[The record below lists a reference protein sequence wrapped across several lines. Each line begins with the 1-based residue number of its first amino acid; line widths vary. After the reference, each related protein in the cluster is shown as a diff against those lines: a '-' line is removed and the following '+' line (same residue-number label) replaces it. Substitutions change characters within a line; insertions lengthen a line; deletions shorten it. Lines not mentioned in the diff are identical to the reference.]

1 MIPRNPS
8 MNDLQRWTEPTYFL
22 DFESRPIRD
31 FTAATID
38 GASSP
43 EEKATRLFYAV
54 RDGYRYDPYLTY
66 RDKESYRASHILEQ
80 PSGFCVTKAVLLTAL
95 ARSAGLPARLGFADV
110 RNHLTSPKLMQRM
123 KTDVFFFHG
132 YSELFLGGRW
142 LKAAPTFNRELCDR
156 FGVKPMDFDGTADAL
171 LHPFDTSGR
180 RHMEYVNER
189 GSFDDLPFETMIEVF
204 DASYGDFFSSE
215 DEQEADEVFSA

>member
-1 MIPRNPS
+1 

-22 DFESRPIRD
+22 DFDSRPFRD

-38 GASSP
+38 GATSP

-54 RDGYRYDPYLTY
+54 RDGYRYDPYMTC
-66 RDKESYRASHILEQ
+66 RTRESYRASHILEQ
-80 PSGFCVTKAVLLTAL
+80 TSGFCVTKAVLLTTL
-95 ARSAGLPARLGFADV
+95 ARSVGLPARLGFADV
-110 RNHLTSPKLMQRM
+110 QNHLTSPRLMERM

-142 LKAAPTFNRELCDR
+142 LKAAPTFNRELFDR
-156 FGVKPMDFDGTADAL
+156 FGVMALDFDGTEDAL
-171 LHPFDTSGR
+171 LHPFDASGR

-189 GSFDDLPFETMIEVF
+189 GSFDDLPFEAMIEVF
-204 DASYGDFFSSE
+204 ETSYGDFLSSPGE
-215 DEQEADEVFSA
+215 SEADEVFSA